1 MQMYTKWSLLR
12 SIETRLNVEKVD
24 SLANIASLYC
34 LLNVPCSYLRRVLYD
49 LIVIHHLIPTSI
61 ESVSNVAK
69 VEPQTIHYISI
80 ISASILA
87 DSPENGNDV

>member
-24 SLANIASLYC
+24 SIASLYC
-34 LLNVPCSYLRRVLYD
+34 LLNVPCSYLRRVLDD
-49 LIVIHHLIPTSI
+49 LVVIHQFIPTSI
-61 ESVSNVAK
+61 DSVSNVAK
-69 VEPQTIHYISI
+69 VEPQAIHCISI